1 MLLLKSRI
9 IIISSFK
16 EHINTFISFS
26 QRKKLVNIKKCV
38 KHIEFVYT
46 AAEEQSKTK
55 KFKYYSCRFFS
66 LRIFVCAQSPV
77 YFWVVFGNLFNYSD
91 LYSIITLMTI
101 TDPRS
106 DNPHVFF

>member
-46 AAEEQSKTK
+46 AAEEQSTTK
-55 KFKYYSCRFFS
+55 KIQILHLQIFFS
-66 LRIFVCAQSPV
+66 
-77 YFWVVFGNLFNYSD
+77 
-91 LYSIITLMTI
+91 
-101 TDPRS
+101 
-106 DNPHVFF
+106 

>member
-46 AAEEQSKTK
+46 AAEEQSTTK
-55 KFKYYSCRFFS
+55 KNSNTTLADFF
-66 LRIFVCAQSPV
+66 LLGFLCVPNLQCIF
-77 YFWVVFGNLFNYSD
+77 GLFLVIY
-91 LYSIITLMTI
+91 LTI
-101 TDPRS
+101 LICIAL
-106 DNPHVFF
+106 